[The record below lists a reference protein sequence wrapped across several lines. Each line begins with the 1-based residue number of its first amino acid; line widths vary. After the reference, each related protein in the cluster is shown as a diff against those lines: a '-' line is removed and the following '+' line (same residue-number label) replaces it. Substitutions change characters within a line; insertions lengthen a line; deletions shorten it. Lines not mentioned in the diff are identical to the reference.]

1 MKFTDGYW
9 EVRHGVAPY
18 WAAQVHEVEADADRL
33 TIYAPTKQLN
43 HRGDT
48 LSLPLLTLHLS
59 SPMENVIRVRFY
71 HHKGGQPR
79 KPQFEL
85 QPQGAPQPAPEVIV
99 ENGDDAA
106 TLTSGQLTA
115 RVEKKGGWRLSFMD
129 GEREITFSGWRAL
142 GFVDTP
148 EGRFSHEQLNLGVG
162 ECVYGL
168 GERFTAF
175 VKNGQVIDI
184 WNEDGGTAS
193 EQAYKNI
200 PFYLTNHGYGVF
212 INHPEKVSLEV
223 ASEKVERVQFSV
235 PGEELDYFFIYGPS
249 SKEVLQRYT
258 ALTGG
263 PALPPAWSFGLWLTT
278 SFTTDYD
285 EETVTGFIQGMA
297 DRDLP
302 LHVFHFDCFWM
313 KEFHWTNFE
322 WDQRVFPDPEGMLKR
337 LKARGLKICV
347 WINPYIAQR
356 SALFDEGMAGGY
368 LVKRPDGSV
377 WQWDRWQAGMGLVD
391 FTNPEA
397 CRWYGDKLRALIDM
411 GVDCFKT
418 DFGERIP
425 TDVVYYDGSDPVK
438 MHNYYSYVYNKT
450 VFEVLEAKLGK
461 GEATV
466 FARSA
471 TAGGQQFPVHWGGDS
486 TATFESM
493 AESLRGG
500 LSLCLSGFAF
510 WSHDMG
516 GFEHTAS
523 ADVYKR
529 WCAFGLL
536 SSHSRLHGSG
546 SYRVPWLFDEAGFS
560 GPTASDGVA
569 PETASDGVALETASD
584 GVAPETASDVLG
596 FFTKLKC
603 RLMPY
608 LYGVAVEAHESGVP
622 TMRAMMLEFP
632 DDPGCDTLDRQYMLG
647 GSLLVAPVFSP
658 DGVVDYYL
666 PQGRWTHFLS
676 GEVIEGGRWVREQ
689 HGYLSLPL
697 LARPNTIIPIGTNE
711 QKPDYAF
718 VDGVTFHIF
727 ELQDDAT
734 ISVTVPTVR
743 GDVAMTLD
751 VSRAGTRVYIQ
762 ARGTSAGWS
771 VLLRGIEAVRKVE
784 GGTAEPDSLG
794 TRVIPTAGVMD
805 LTVEL

>member
-9 EVRHGVAPY
+9 NMRPDVRAHFATEVHQVDVA
-18 WAAQVHEVEADADRL
+18 ADSL
-33 TIYAPTKQLN
+33 TVYAPTQSLH

-48 LSLPLLTLHLS
+48 LNLPLLTVELS
-59 SPMENVIRVRFY
+59 SPLENVIRVRLY
-71 HHKGGQPR
+71 HHKGGVPR
-79 KPQFEL
+79 RPNFEL
-85 QPQGAPQPAPEVIV
+85 KPQPATAVQIA
-99 ENGDDAA
+99 DDDQAA

-115 RVEKKGGWRLSFMD
+115 RVAKTGGWRLSFLD
-129 GEREITFSGWRAL
+129 GDREITNSGWRAM

-148 EGRFSHEQLNLGVG
+148 QGRFIHEQLALSVG

-175 VKNGQVIDI
+175 VRNGQVVDL
-184 WNEDGGTAS
+184 WNEDGGTSS

-200 PFYLTNHGYGVF
+200 PFYLTNRGYGVF
-212 INHPEKVSLEV
+212 VNHPEKVSLEV

-235 PGEELDYFFIYGPS
+235 PGEELEYFLIYGPRPRQ
-249 SKEVLQRYT
+249 VLERYT
-258 ALTGG
+258 ALTGR

-278 SFTTDYD
+278 SFTTNYD
-285 EETVTGFIQGMA
+285 EETVTGIVQGMA

-313 KEFHWTNFE
+313 QEFHWCNFE
-322 WDQRVFPDPEGMLKR
+322 WDPRVFPDPQGMLAR

-356 SALFDEGMAGGY
+356 SALFDEGAANGY

-391 FTNPEA
+391 FTNPDA
-397 CRWYGDKLRALIDM
+397 CRWYGDKLRALIAM

-425 TDVVYYDGSDPVK
+425 TNVVYHDGSDPQR
-438 MHNYYSYVYNKT
+438 MHNYYSLLYNKT
-450 VFEVLEAKLGK
+450 VFEVLEDELGP
-461 GEATV
+461 GQAAV

-471 TAGGQQFPVHWGGDS
+471 TTGGQQFPVHWGGDS

-500 LSLCLSGFAF
+500 LSLSLCGFGF

-516 GFEHTAS
+516 GFELTAS

-536 SSHSRLHGSG
+536 SSHSRLHGSS
-546 SYRVPWLFDEAGFS
+546 SYRVPWLFDEAGAS
-560 GPTASDGVA
+560 GPN
-569 PETASDGVALETASD
+569 
-584 GVAPETASDVLG
+584 ASDVLR

-608 LYGVAVEAHESGVP
+608 LFGAAVEAHEHGVP
-622 TMRAMMLEFP
+622 VMRAMMLEFP

-647 GSLLVAPVFSP
+647 PSLLVAPVFTT
-658 DGVVDYYL
+658 DGSVDYYL
-666 PQGRWTHFLS
+666 PSGRWTHFLS
-676 GEVIEGGRWVREQ
+676 GQVVEGGRWVREL

-697 LARPNTIIPIGTNE
+697 LVRPNSIIPVGANE
-711 QKPDYAF
+711 LQPEYDYAA
-718 VDGVTFHIF
+718 GVTFHVF
-727 ELQDDAT
+727 SLADGAT
-734 ISVTVPTVR
+734 ATASVPAVDGAT
-743 GDVAMTLD
+743 AMT
-751 VSRAGTRVYIQ
+751 VTAGRAGKQIRLQVEGT
-762 ARGTSAGWS
+762 ARDWS
-771 VLLRGIEAVRKVE
+771 VLLRGVDAVGSVE
-784 GGTAEPDSLG
+784 HGAAQAGALG
-794 TRVIPTAGVMD
+794 TLIRPAPGAGSLVIH
-805 LTVEL
+805 L

>member
-9 EVRHGVAPY
+9 QIRPGVTPY
-18 WAAQVHEVEADADRL
+18 YAAHVHEVEARPDEL
-33 TIYAPTKQLN
+33 IIYAPTKPLN

-48 LSLPLLTLHLS
+48 LNLPLLTVHLS
-59 SPMENVIRVRFY
+59 SPAENVIRVRLY
-71 HHKGGQPR
+71 HHKGGAVR
-79 KPQFEL
+79 GPQFEL
-85 QPQGAPQPAPEVIV
+85 EPQPAPEVLI
-99 ENGDDAA
+99 ENREDAA
-106 TLTSGQLTA
+106 ALTSGQLTA
-115 RVEKKGGWRLSFMD
+115 RVEKRGGWRLSFLD
-129 GEREITFSGWRAL
+129 GEREITRSDWRAL

-148 EGRFSHEQLNLGVG
+148 EGRFIHEQLNLGVG

-168 GERFTAF
+168 GERFTAW
-175 VKNGQVIDI
+175 VKNGQVIDL

-200 PFYLTNHGYGVF
+200 PFYLTNRGYGVF

-235 PGEELDYFFIYGPS
+235 PGEELDYFLIYGPS
-249 SKEVLQRYT
+249 PKQVLERYT
-258 ALTGG
+258 ALTGR

-285 EETVTGFIQGMA
+285 EQTVSGFIDGMA
-297 DRDLP
+297 ERDLP

-313 KEFHWTNFE
+313 KEFHWCNFE
-322 WDQRVFPDPEGMLKR
+322 WDGRVFPDPEGMLRR

-356 SALFDEGMAGGY
+356 SALFDEGMANGY
-368 LVKRPDGSV
+368 LLKQPDGHGQKTSV
-377 WQWDRWQAGMGLVD
+377 WQWDMWQAGMGLVD

-425 TDVVYYDGSDPVK
+425 VDVVYHDGADPSK
-438 MHNYYSYVYNKT
+438 MHNYYSYLYNKT
-450 VFEVLEAKLGK
+450 VFEVLEDKLGR
-461 GEATV
+461 GEAAV

-471 TAGGQQFPVHWGGDS
+471 TAGGQRFPVHWGGDS

-500 LSLCLSGFAF
+500 LSLCTSGFAF

-516 GFEHTAS
+516 GFEQTAS

-536 SSHSRLHGSG
+536 STHSRLHGSS
-546 SYRVPWLFDEAGFS
+546 SYRVPWLFDEAGLA
-560 GPTASDGVA
+560 GP
-569 PETASDGVALETASD
+569 
-584 GVAPETASDVLG
+584 TASDVLG
-596 FFTKLKC
+596 FFTRLKC

-608 LYGVAVEAHESGVP
+608 LFGAAVEAHQTGVP
-622 TMRAMMLEFP
+622 VMRAMVIEFP

-647 GSLLVAPVFSP
+647 PSLLVAPVFSS

-666 PQGRWTHFLS
+666 PPGRWTHFLS
-676 GEVIEGGRWVREQ
+676 GEVIDGGCWLREQ

-697 LARPNTIIPIGTNE
+697 LVRPNAIVPVGANE
-711 QKPDYAF
+711 RKPDYPFA
-718 VDGVTFHIF
+718 DGVTLHVF
-727 ELQDDAT
+727 ELADGAAA
-734 ISVTVPTVR
+734 SVSVPTLK
-743 GDVAMTLD
+743 GDVAMTLE
-751 VSRAGTRVYIQ
+751 VKRVGQQVRIRAEGK
-762 ARGTSAGWS
+762 SAGWS
-771 VLLRGIEAVRKVE
+771 VLLRGVEKVKGVT
-784 GGTAEPDSLG
+784 GGAAQADPLG
-794 TRVIPTAGVMD
+794 ARIIPAAGES
-805 LTVEL
+805 ELILELEC